1 MSRFEHVITVDAPV
15 HEVYNQW
22 TQFESFPSFMDGV
35 EKVVQ
40 RDDRT
45 LEWTASIAGQRRS
58 WTAVI
63 TDQTPD
69 VRVAW
74 KSTSGAEN
82 AGAVLFQPSGDG
94 HTQVTL
100 RIDVDPEGLVEN
112 VGDKIGAVD
121 RRVKGD
127 LERFK
132 EFMEGRGRATGAWR
146 GEIHGHE
153 VRDPAMSGTSD
164 RSGGNDRT

>member
-1 MSRFEHVITVDAPV
+1 MSRFEHTVTVDVPIR
-15 HEVYNQW
+15 EVYDQW
-22 TQFESFPSFMDGV
+22 TQFETFPSFMEGV

-45 LEWTASIAGQRRS
+45 LDWTASIAGQQRS
-58 WTAVI
+58 WTAEI

-69 VRVAW
+69 TSIAW
-74 KSTSGAEN
+74 KSTSGADN
-82 AGAVLFQPSGDG
+82 AGAVLFEPLEGSR
-94 HTQVTL
+94 TKVIL
-100 RIDVDPEGLVEN
+100 RMDVDPEGFIEN

-132 EFMEGRGRATGAWR
+132 TFIERRDMATGAWR
-146 GEIHGHE
+146 GEIHGDE
-153 VRDPAMSGTSD
+153 VRDPAQSGT
-164 RSGGNDRT
+164 RAGGARQG